1 MSVNA
6 EQVLHMAKLMGEEAF
21 GEFLTESG
29 MSSEQIEAIH
39 KILRSGGDNNVCEG
53 PPLMTLF
60 HTSNPTT
67 SIMAAAAGGDVTEEA
82 VAYQLARG
90 SKGVDLL
97 ISAAGRASS
106 EWMSHNVQMI
116 MDGILEAKV
125 PFTERLAS
133 TLMSSSDLFRVRTAE
148 GLSEFISTVVN
159 AEPGM
164 GPEDKAECIS
174 ELYNDYVKDAVKDG
188 SLELTAEQL
197 SLFAPHIGAPPNET
211 QT

>member
-6 EQVLHMAKLMGEEAF
+6 KQVLNMAKMMGEEAF

-29 MSSEQIEAIH
+29 MSSEQIEAIN
-39 KILRSGGDNNVCEG
+39 KVLRSGAGGGGDQG
-53 PPLMTLF
+53 PPLMSLN
-60 HTSNPTT
+60 HTTNPTT

-106 EWMSHNVQMI
+106 EWMSHNVQVI
-116 MDGILEAKV
+116 MEGILEAKV

-148 GLSEFISTVVN
+148 GLSDFISTVVN

-174 ELYNDYVKDAVKDG
+174 ELYNDYVKDAVEGG

-197 SLFAPHIGAPPNET
+197 ALFAPHIGTSSKET
-211 QT
+211 